1 MLTSRFAAALDR
13 WITRE
18 PPAEEPCFCARC
30 TDRTDRAEPATAE
43 QAAQSGFPQIG
54 EGDLL
59 CPTCAE
65 VLTADAVDAAM
76 SGAPEADRGDACGT
90 LCDECGRHMADPRGP
105 TCTGCL
111 ASWFTPGVT
120 VARDVSE
127 GPRPVIFDG
136 FALVA
141 RAA

>member
-18 PPAEEPCFCARC
+18 PPAEDLCFCARC

-43 QAAQSGFPQIG
+43 QAAQSGFPQI
-54 EGDLL
+54 
-59 CPTCAE
+59 A
-65 VLTADAVDAAM
+65 ADAAM
-76 SGAPEADRGDACGT
+76 SGAPMADRGDACGT

-136 FALVA
+136 FVLVS